1 MSGNAGSGGVSAH
14 ILEWI
19 IPPTSPAFEPAHY
32 LVRKA
37 AHVLAYG
44 LLGALDFRA
53 VRGARGGWKLQ
64 WSIAAVVLALLIA
77 ALDEWHQSM
86 VPTRTGTVSD
96 VAIDGAAAILA
107 QVLYERFS

>member
-1 MSGNAGSGGVSAH
+1 MSGNAGSSGVSAQ

-19 IPPTSPAFEPAHY
+19 IPPASPAFEPAHF
-32 LVRKA
+32 LFRKA
-37 AHVLAYG
+37 VHVLAYG

-53 VRGARGGWKLQ
+53 VRGARNGWKLT
-64 WSIAAVVLALLIA
+64 WSIAAVSLALSIA

-86 VPTRTGTVSD
+86 IPTRTGTVSD
-96 VAIDGAAAILA
+96 VALDTAAATLA